1 MPSFILIH
9 PTVWPQY
16 TNVIDRTG
24 QDRETGQRFDSIGR
38 TVLQTVAQNQ
48 TVCVLLPSYPFNVKA
63 TVCKICSPNSCSL
76 REGHALKFCTS
87 GRHIMQSGVASH
99 SITVQWVVQ
108 HAIRDRQ
115 LVSGAPRHQTGSP
128 LRFSSHRK
136 RRDATQ
142 RNAQHSVK
150 HNTIRHDTKY
160 LQCAKKLTGKVK

>member
-76 REGHALKFCTS
+76 RECHALKFCTS
-87 GRHIMQSGVASH
+87 GRHIMQSGMASH

-108 HAIRDRQ
+108 HAIRDSKR
-115 LVSGAPRHQTGSP
+115 GSNTSD
-128 LRFSSHRK
+128 RFAVKVQFTPNAS
-136 RRDATQ
+136 RRNATQ

-150 HNTIRHDTKY
+150 HNTSSCELHIK
-160 LQCAKKLTGKVK
+160 